1 MCERHGRSILRIY
14 IMWIQN
20 SELQSIYVVLMPL
33 IAKDEMRAKKHKLG
47 TASDKDMLKESDP
60 FSLLIDFMT

>member
-1 MCERHGRSILRIY
+1 
-14 IMWIQN
+14 MWIQN

-47 TASDKDMLKESDP
+47 TASDKDMVKESDP